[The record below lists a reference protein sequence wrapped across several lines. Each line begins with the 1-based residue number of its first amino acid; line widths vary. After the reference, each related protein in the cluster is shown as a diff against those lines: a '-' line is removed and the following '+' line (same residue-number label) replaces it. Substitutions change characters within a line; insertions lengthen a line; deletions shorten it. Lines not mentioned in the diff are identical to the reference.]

1 MGNGGRGSWTRARII
16 TIVGARHGRRAAGAA
31 PAGNAGAPALAR
43 MGGWSHERPPPDG
56 GEGETRTAGGGPR
69 RPGAGCA
76 GELAR
81 APPPPGLAALL
92 GLLLVAL
99 GLRIAL
105 SLAYQPATL
114 SQFDAN
120 VYVWQAQGGL
130 FASALQAPGIRDSC
144 GWRTCSATRSR

>member
-1 MGNGGRGSWTRARII
+1 MS
-16 TIVGARHGRRAAGAA
+16 VRHRT
-31 PAGNAGAPALAR
+31 
-43 MGGWSHERPPPDG
+43 G
-56 GEGETRTAGGGPR
+56 GEGKQGPLAAAR

-76 GELAR
+76 ASSRG
-81 APPPPGLAALL
+81 APLAAWAWRSLL

-99 GLRIAL
+99 AANRAA
-105 SLAYQPATL
+105 AYQPATL

-130 FASALQAPGIRDSC
+130 FDGAACRRRGIRDSC